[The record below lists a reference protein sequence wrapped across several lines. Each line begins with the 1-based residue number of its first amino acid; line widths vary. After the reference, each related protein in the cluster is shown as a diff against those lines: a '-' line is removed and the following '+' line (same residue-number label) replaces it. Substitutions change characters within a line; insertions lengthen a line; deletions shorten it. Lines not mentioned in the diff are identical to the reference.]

1 MLTQLDLGIQALM
14 FSHLFG
20 FSSRLHADGRMPCS
34 NKAMIKANI
43 VVCAG
48 YTETAAAARRVFI
61 GGAPTIQPWL
71 AAAISGVAG
80 TFNHYPVPRRDDK
93 II

>member
-1 MLTQLDLGIQALM
+1 
-14 FSHLFG
+14 
-20 FSSRLHADGRMPCS
+20 
-34 NKAMIKANI
+34 
-43 VVCAG
+43 V
-48 YTETAAAARRVFI
+48 AARRVFI

-71 AAAISGVAG
+71 AAAIGGVTG